1 MAQPLTAADIEARIL
16 ETRKLITEKWGWFL
30 ALGIVLIVAGLA
42 AIAFPFLSTIAAK
55 IMLGWL
61 FLIGGVV
68 MILHAFN
75 APGWKGFIWELLI
88 GILYLVAGAY
98 LSFFPLTGLVTLAI
112 LLAALFIAEGVAEVI
127 MAFQVRPH
135 EGWGWLLLSGI
146 AALAVGVMIGMD
158 LPGSATWALGLLVG
172 INLIFSGWSYV
183 FLALAGRKADAAL
196 HHLIGRLFNGL
207 RGIQE
212 PGRRNMS
219 SLRRS

>member
-196 HHLIGRLFNGL
+196 TT
-207 RGIQE
+207 
-212 PGRRNMS
+212 
-219 SLRRS
+219 